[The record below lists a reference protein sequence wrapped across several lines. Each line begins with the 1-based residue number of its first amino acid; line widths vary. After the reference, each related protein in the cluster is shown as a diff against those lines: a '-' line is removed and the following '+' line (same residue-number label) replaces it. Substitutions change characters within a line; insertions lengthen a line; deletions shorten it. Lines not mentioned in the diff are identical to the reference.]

1 MRKQQMRFVL
11 YIIFPLMSSKGL
23 NVKECSNLG
32 AMSGSENSS
41 MEDIAQSFVQV
52 SKVSE

>member
-1 MRKQQMRFVL
+1 MVESDNVVQQD
-11 YIIFPLMSSKGL
+11 S

-52 SKVSE
+52 SKMSE